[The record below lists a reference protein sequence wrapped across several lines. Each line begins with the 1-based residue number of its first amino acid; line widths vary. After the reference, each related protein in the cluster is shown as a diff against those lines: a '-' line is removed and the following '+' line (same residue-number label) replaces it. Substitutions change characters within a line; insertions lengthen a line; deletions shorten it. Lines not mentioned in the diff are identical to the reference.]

1 LSMLSAKYH
10 LRKAFNSED
19 FLPKMFKYLS
29 N

>member
-1 LSMLSAKYH
+1 LSLPCAKYH
-10 LRKAFNSED
+10 LRKAFDRED